1 MMYYIAEGFEETVY
15 FSPKTMEARKIWN
28 NIFIML
34 NGKICQSKII
44 YPVKVSLKNDTS
56 FFK

>member
-1 MMYYIAEGFEETVY
+1 MYYIAEGFEKTVY